1 MLIGYARV
9 STLDQNPAMQVDAL
23 KAAGCERI
31 FIEKASG
38 AARDRPSLQAA
49 LDHLRSGDVLVV
61 WKLDRLARSL
71 RQLIDTTASLETQG
85 VGFRCLTAAIDTT
98 TPEGRL
104 FFHMVGAMA
113 EFERDI
119 IRQRTRAGLL
129 HARAQGKVGGRPP
142 KLTSDDLK
150 AARAM
155 LADPSIK
162 VAEVARR
169 MGVSVATI
177 YKYLPAART
186 TAREPFSS

>member
-9 STLDQNPAMQVDAL
+9 STLDQDPAMQVEAL
-23 KAAGCERI
+23 QAAGCERI
-31 FIEKASG
+31 YTEKASG
-38 AARDRPSLQAA
+38 AARERPALQAA
-49 LDHLRSGDVLVV
+49 LDHMRAGDVLVV

-71 RQLIDTTASLETQG
+71 RQLIDTAASLDKLG
-85 VGFRCLTAAIDTT
+85 AGFRCLTAAIDTT

-104 FFHMVGAMA
+104 FFHMVGAMS

-142 KLTSDDLK
+142 KLTSDDIK
-150 AARAM
+150 AVRAL

-162 VAEVARR
+162 VADVAKR
-169 MGVSVATI
+169 MRVSVATI
-177 YKYLPAART
+177 YKHIPAARASVMEET
-186 TAREPFSS
+186 S

>member
-9 STLDQNPAMQVDAL
+9 STLDQDPAMQVEAL
-23 KAAGCERI
+23 QAAGCERI
-31 FIEKASG
+31 YTEKASG
-38 AARDRPSLQAA
+38 AARERPALQSA
-49 LDHLRSGDVLVV
+49 LDHMQPGDVLVV

-71 RQLIDTTASLETQG
+71 RQLIDTAASLDRLG
-85 VGFRCLTAAIDTT
+85 AGFRCLTAAIDTT

-113 EFERDI
+113 EFERDV

-129 HARAQGKVGGRPP
+129 HARSQGKIGGRPP

-150 AARAM
+150 VVRAM
-155 LADPSIK
+155 LTDPSIR
-162 VAEVARR
+162 VVDIARR

-177 YKYLPAART
+177 YKHLPAARAAALDGT
-186 TAREPFSS
+186 S